1 MIWTVVVVPRGVVRF
16 SSRNVGGDG
25 AREDERRGV
34 RVGLALRFIGR
45 RGVPG
50 VEPRKLGLGLGLGLD
65 DGGEAFPEA
74 GGADTDGA
82 GEVAKVLLAP
92 HLKHLL
98 SEPTIEFEREMLV
111 QVDMRRNLR
120 LCEHF

>member
-1 MIWTVVVVPRGVVRF
+1 MPRGVVRF

-34 RVGLALRFIGR
+34 GVGLALRFIGR
-45 RGVPG
+45 RGGPG
-50 VEPRKLGLGLGLGLD
+50 VEPRKLSLGLGLGLGLD
-65 DGGEAFPEA
+65 EGGEAFPEA

-98 SEPTIEFEREMLV
+98 SEPTIQFEREMLV
-111 QVDMRRNLR
+111 EVGMRKNLR
-120 LCEHF
+120 LCGHF